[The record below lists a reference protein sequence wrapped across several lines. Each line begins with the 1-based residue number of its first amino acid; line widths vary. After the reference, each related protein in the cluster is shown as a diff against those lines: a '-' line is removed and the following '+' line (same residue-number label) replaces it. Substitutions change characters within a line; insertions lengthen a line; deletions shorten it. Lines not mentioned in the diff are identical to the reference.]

1 MKNKT
6 VDIRGMSEGAALEL
20 LCREL
25 NLLRSEISRELAR
38 FDAINIRFDD
48 GSTLPEYLEKISAAG
63 SSTEV

>member
-6 VDIRGMSEGAALEL
+6 VDIRGMSERAALEL

-48 GSTLPEYLEKISAAG
+48 GSTLPEYLEKISTAV